1 MMDLK
6 LKDKYALTVPE
17 ASRYFGLSDKKLRM
31 LASEHVE
38 ADDFAFMK
46 GTHYM
51 IIREKFEKFLAKTSS
66 I

>member
-1 MMDLK
+1 MKELE
-6 LKDKYALTVPE
+6 LKDKYSLTVPE
-17 ASRYFGLSDKKLRM
+17 ASRYFGLSDKKLRT
-31 LASEHVE
+31 LAAEHAD

-51 IIREKFEKFLAKTSS
+51 IIREEFEKFLAKTSS